1 MQYGDGLVVVAISAF
16 AALLCEFISW
26 VLIYRTAS
34 YRALTQSIEKTSRR
48 VESMKE
54 RQAGAAAA
62 AAGRKSASRKIGRF
76 EQSLKDSNQAL
87 SRAKFQS
94 GAVVAV
100 TLLIV
105 FGLLNSLFDCKPV
118 ARLPFVP
125 FAFIQR
131 NMSHRGLPGDDPTD
145 CSMVFL
151 YMLCSLS
158 IRPNLQKLLGFA
170 PPRGAAAPNMFAG
183 LDAKNK

>member
-94 GAVVAV
+94 RPDPP
-100 TLLIV
+100 LCPIPKS
-105 FGLLNSLFDCKPV
+105 FSLFPLTP
-118 ARLPFVP
+118 ASSFFLPPP
-125 FAFIQR
+125 FPPLPS
-131 NMSHRGLPGDDPTD
+131 SHLHFAQSEQCGQAHSRRPLLFSALPP
-145 CSMVFL
+145 L
-151 YMLCSLS
+151 
-158 IRPNLQKLLGFA
+158 
-170 PPRGAAAPNMFAG
+170 PPI
-183 LDAKNK
+183 